1 MLAREL
7 LATVGTLIANVQDV
21 ANERPSPDHVILSF
35 RYQDQEYTD
44 TYLVSDLDFQTLEMR
59 RAGAVIQV
67 VLALENDE
75 PVIKSAIVPVSE
87 PPAA

>member
-1 MLAREL
+1 
-7 LATVGTLIANVQDV
+7 
-21 ANERPSPDHVILSF
+21 
-35 RYQDQEYTD
+35 
-44 TYLVSDLDFQTLEMR
+44 MR